1 MVIVIIFVILVFIYC
16 HQGEKTTVVRFSSPP
31 PGRPSNCSGLL
42 SLDLEKHSFKP
53 GAIDNRELIRP
64 KVKLYERSRE
74 STPYYDILDGES
86 IPSRAL
92 QAQGSSRP
100 VSSVSSISQAVTERR
115 ISLLSFPH
123 DNFDTDSRTCFE
135 NESRESTPIRP
146 LDPAYECQGPL
157 NISNSSFVPP
167 FLLRE
172 NELTLPPGYVSFN
185 DGKF

>member
-1 MVIVIIFVILVFIYC
+1 M
-16 HQGEKTTVVRFSSPP
+16 VRFSSPP
-31 PGRPSNCSGLL
+31 PARGSNCNGLL

-53 GAIDNRELIRP
+53 SAMDNRELIRP

-74 STPYYDILDGES
+74 STPYYGILDGES
-86 IPSRAL
+86 MPSRG
-92 QAQGSSRP
+92 QGSSSRP

-115 ISLLSFPH
+115 ISLFNFSH
-123 DNFDTDSRTCFE
+123 DNFDTDNRTCFKNDTDNRTCFKNDTDSRTYFK

-157 NISNSSFVPP
+157 NISSSSFVPP

-172 NELTLPPGYVSFN
+172 NELTLPPGYVSFS